1 MAELSGLGVLG
12 ENVVNEYGE
21 RLVKN
26 INSFIATEGLQQY
39 IDKRPAKRIKP
50 SDSKDK
56 KPNGSVAITRNAATV
71 SMFHNS
77 SDDFDEFDTGIDFGA
92 ISLPNVK

>member
-26 INSFIATEGLQQY
+26 INAFIATEGLQQY
-39 IDKRPAKRIKP
+39 IDKRPPKRIKP
-50 SDSKDK
+50 SDIKDK
-56 KPNGSVAITRNAATV
+56 RPDDSAATTCNAATA
-71 SMFHNS
+71 SMPFNVV
-77 SDDFDEFDTGIDFGA
+77 DDFDEFVTGIDFGA
-92 ISLPNVK
+92 ISLPTGQ